1 MASRFVS
8 DLVASQDSTQIS
20 PALELFAPITHVS
33 LGHVTSMIY
42 EALKGIQT
50 FSSLFPWS
58 FRNFFA
64 HLVLKWQQL
73 SYSLTSLLPSCF
85 HIQRESTD
93 FVLVCRLFSSLLW
106 MLQAHY
112 LSKSRVNMDFSAPS
126 PLLQVADYQQA
137 WAIDLKARGQLYMHN
152 EPARA
157 ASFFSALGHKCW

>member
-1 MASRFVS
+1 MATWSAS
-8 DLVASQDSTQIS
+8 DLVASQNSAQIS
-20 PALELFAPITHVS
+20 PTRELFVPIMQVS
-33 LGHVTSMIY
+33 LRWMASMFY

-64 HLVLKWQQL
+64 HLVLKSQQL
-73 SYSLTSLLPSCF
+73 SHSLTSLLPSCF

-93 FVLVCRLFSSLLW
+93 FVLGFRLFSSFLWLLLW

-112 LSKSRVNMDFSAPS
+112 LSKSRANTDFSAPS

-152 EPARA
+152 ER
-157 ASFFSALGHKCW
+157 SS